1 MTQGRKKGQYK
12 CASPCWPLLQATG
25 TPSHWDLLES
35 LVKCLSIPHLGDENG
50 KQLSIIFQPLWIKS
64 SPTGSKS
71 LIFPSCT
78 CLSVDF
84 PRESDVKA
92 TERPQVPEANRER
105 YGPDKVLSG
114 STGAKGIH
122 WTSVGWLPS
131 HEML

>member
-1 MTQGRKKGQYK
+1 MCLTMLASASGNWYSISLGPSGKPRKM
-12 CASPCWPLLQATG
+12 S
-25 TPSHWDLLES
+25 
-35 LVKCLSIPHLGDENG
+35 LSIPHLGDENG

-122 WTSVGWLPS
+122 WTSMGWLPS